1 MSGITKRLNN
11 LLENLGE
18 RLKNHESHLDVLLQK
33 EKDLREELSQEG
45 ESYVEEM
52 EALKQEILRVN
63 EELGLVA

>member
-1 MSGITKRLNN
+1 MLSNWVVSRIQ
-11 LLENLGE
+11 LLALY
-18 RLKNHESHLDVLLQK
+18 LDVLLQK
-33 EKDLREELSQEG
+33 EKDLREELSHEG